1 MQIAVFMIVLVA
13 VFAIKVA
20 SIVLATDDALWKS
33 TSFSWMNPTAEDAVI
48 PAAEMQGAVEEQRA
62 SATVPVSAFGHR
74 HAKAA

>member
-33 TSFSWMNPTAEDAVI
+33 TSFSWMKPTADDAVI
-48 PAAEMQGAVEEQRA
+48 PAAEMQGAVEEQHA
-62 SATVPVSAFGHR
+62 SVAVPVSAFSHR
-74 HAKAA
+74 HVKAA